1 MTYGLI
7 TTPTFDSDNS
17 DHCLVLGCFE
27 QCTPPVQAND
37 NKLKTLFKKLPH
49 KGDILWHNTEQQPTL
64 LIHCGSEKDIIL
76 EQIKPLIQ
84 TILTALN
91 QQKITHATICLPQIK
106 NITPNQQI
114 EYMVLTFDAL
124 RYTPP
129 HLKSTCNPHP
139 PALESIQFYQEY
151 ATNKSLVAATATA
164 AGITWTR
171 DFANLPANHCT
182 PTYIAKEAVAF
193 AKKHKTLSAR
203 VLERKDMQ
211 KLGMGAFLS
220 VSNGSTEP
228 PKLVELQYTG
238 TSNTSAPIVL
248 VGKGVTF
255 DAGGVSLKPPKGMHE
270 MKYDMA
276 GAASVLGVIKACALM
291 ELPIN
296 VTGLLACTENMPGGD
311 ATKPGDV
318 VTSMLGKTIEI
329 TNTDA
334 EGRMVLCD
342 TLTYAER
349 LKPELV
355 IDIATLTGAIIVSLG
370 RWASGFMT
378 EDERLAEL
386 IETAGIESCD
396 PAWRMPLNPYYKEA
410 LESPVTDMTNAS
422 LDGEAGSITA
432 AYFLSNFTK
441 KFRWAHLDIAGT
453 AWNSGKKNTAT
464 GRPVPLLMNLLRHL
478 AYAH

>member
-7 TTPTFDSDNS
+7 TTPAFDAET
-17 DHCLVLGCFE
+17 CLVIGCFE
-27 QCTPPVQAND
+27 KSALPVKASD
-37 NKLKTLFKKLPH
+37 NTLKQLAKKLSH
-49 KGDILWHNTEQQPTL
+49 QGDMLWHQTTL
-64 LIHCGSEKDIIL
+64 LVHCGDEKETTL
-76 EQIKPLIQ
+76 EQLSPIIQ
-84 TILTALN
+84 KVLAALN
-91 QQKITHATICLPQIK
+91 QQKITQATLCFPQIK

-114 EYMVLTFDAL
+114 EYMVLQCDASRDTVPL
-124 RYTPP
+124 
-129 HLKSTCNPHP
+129 LKSTPNPNP
-139 PALESIQFYQEY
+139 SPLESIQFYLEY
-151 ATNKSLVAATATA
+151 ATDKAIQAAQAIA
-164 AGITWTR
+164 EGVSWTR
-171 DFANLPANHCT
+171 HFANLPANYCT
-182 PTYIAKEAVAF
+182 PSYIAKEAVAF
-193 AKKHKTLSAR
+193 AKKHKTISTH

-220 VSNGSTEP
+220 VTNGSTEP
-228 PKLVELQYTG
+228 PKLVEMQYTG
-238 TSNTSAPIVL
+238 TDSTKAPIVL

-255 DAGGVSLKPPKGMHE
+255 DAGGISLKPSKGMHE

-291 ELPIN
+291 KLPIN

-334 EGRMVLCD
+334 EGRMILSD

-355 IDIATLTGAIIVSLG
+355 IDIATLTGAVIVSLG

-386 IETAGIESCD
+386 IETAGRESCD
-396 PAWRMPLNPYYKEA
+396 PAWRLPLHPYYQEA
-410 LESPVTDMTNAS
+410 LESPVADMINAS

-432 AYFLSNFTK
+432 ACFLSHFTK

-453 AWNSGKKNTAT
+453 AWNTGKKNTAT

-478 AYAH
+478 AHAH